1 MSMSMGLPAS
11 AQLESNC
18 ASPQRDP
25 SAPTLASPLVLFGH
39 HDDHDHYCRHYHH
52 HQHHLYHNCKWI
64 HPLLLLHILLCCFHL
79 YMSNISYCI
88 LLGFA
93 QVRVGDPLPKL
104 FGTFSTGTIFEEKN
118 SMFLGGGRGGAQIAG
133 AGREKSNTKLFFS
146 SPGRSSLNC
155 HRLP

>member
-1 MSMSMGLPAS
+1 MLMGLPAS

-39 HDDHDHYCRHYHH
+39 HDDHDRYCRHYHH